1 MIIHCRL
8 IDLFKNYLKTVI
20 VGFGQ
25 ADVLGFTVLLY
36 TVRYILHTAAA
47 WCMCFFSKN
56 LYELKKNCSEDFIV
70 QLFSFLVKTSFA
82 GRL

>member
-1 MIIHCRL
+1 M
-8 IDLFKNYLKTVI
+8 I

-47 WCMCFFSKN
+47 WCMCLPSKN
-56 LYELKKNCSEDFIV
+56 LYELKKIKCSEDFIV
-70 QLFSFLVKTSFA
+70 QLFLLLVKTSLA